1 MNFVIT
7 KEWLQEHLNDVN
19 IRVVDC
25 RFNLS
30 DADEGIQLYLQDHIP
45 GAVYFH
51 LNKDLS
57 KSVSDHGGRH
67 PLPDNEQFKQTL
79 EQAGI
84 DNRTIVIAYDGGEGL
99 FASRLWWML
108 NYVGHEKVFVL
119 DGGYKGWE
127 EAGYQIDRDVPTYEK
142 AQFEIKVNHQIIA
155 SYEEVKE
162 LVEKRN
168 EKTIL
173 IDSRDKNRFLG
184 IEEPIDHRA
193 GHIPGAINK
202 AWMESYENGLFK
214 SSDKQEKRF
223 AELDKSNS
231 LIIYCGSGVSAT
243 PNFMALK
250 SAGYSNVKLYA
261 GSFSDW
267 ISYEENEVETGE

>member
-1 MNFVIT
+1 MNGVIS
-7 KEWLQEHLNDVN
+7 KEWLHQHLNDKN

-30 DADEGIQLYLQDHIP
+30 DAEKGYHEYLQDHLP

-57 KSVSDHGGRH
+57 KPISAHGGRH
-67 PLPDNEQFKQTL
+67 PLPEMEDFKQTL
-79 EQAGI
+79 QQAGVSEQ
-84 DNRTIVIAYDGGEGL
+84 TVVIAYDHGEGF

-108 NYVGHEKVFVL
+108 HYVGHEKVFVL
-119 DGGYKGWE
+119 DGGYYGWK
-127 EAGYQIDRDVPTYEK
+127 EAGYHVEREIPSYEQTK
-142 AQFEIKVNHQIIA
+142 FEINVNSEYLA
-155 SYEEVKE
+155 SYEQVKK
-162 LVEKRN
+162 LVENKD

-173 IDSRDKNRFLG
+173 IDSRDKNRYLG
-184 IEEPIDHRA
+184 KEELIDLKS

-202 AWMESYENGLFK
+202 PWMDSYEKGLFK
-214 SSDKQEKRF
+214 PSEEQDKRF
-223 AELDKSNS
+223 EEFDKSTP
-231 LIIYCGSGVSAT
+231 IIVYCGSGVSAI

-250 SAGYSNVKLYA
+250 SAGYKDVKLYA